1 LRRMNSTLTGRTLRE
16 LPWAYSERSAVGG
29 SRDSQSADDAAC
41 GFVQNEQA
49 KIETLLNVARRERR
63 YHRLQ

>member
-1 LRRMNSTLTGRTLRE
+1 MLAQSRSPMSSMQTVSCWLLRMNSTLTGRTLRE

-41 GFVQNEQA
+41 AQNSLA
-49 KIETLLNVARRERR
+49 IP
-63 YHRLQ
+63 